1 MKDWFYSL
9 PIDRVSYEISVG
21 SDGEVSFKAV
31 SAYPEELGIIDD
43 SWDMPDRYVSYSS
56 HGSCREP
63 VRVLRAIGEKIS
75 HWVEKA
81 RPEYFFFR
89 AVDPKKLEVY
99 RRMATRFSVSGE
111 YECFVGYDGAV
122 ATVNFVRK

>member
-56 HGSCREP
+56 HGSCRHP
-63 VRVLRAIGEKIS
+63 VRVLRAIGEVIS
-75 HWVEKA
+75 HWVESV

-89 AVDPKKLEVY
+89 AVDPKKLEV
-99 RRMATRFSVSGE
+99 SVSGE